1 MIKTYS
7 IHYYGDEERI
17 RQATRIADHI
27 FRQWYNV
34 YGGKRVYSK
43 KGVCHM
49 NYTAYW
55 FESGLYCYSWSDIYS
70 LIEKKLLKL
79 GYAVIRG
86 KGIIQIWDN

>member
-7 IHYYGDEERI
+7 IHYYGSEENI

-27 FRQWYNV
+27 FRQCYNV

-55 FESGLYCYSWSDIYS
+55 NESWHSWSVVYS
-70 LIEKKLLKL
+70 LIEEKLLDL
-79 GYAVIRG
+79 GYTVIRG
-86 KGIIQIWDN
+86 KGIIQIWDD